1 MLTRTAGDAGSCAH
15 RSAGPVRMS
24 CRAGG
29 LTLRASSTRY
39 PASACMSGSNAV
51 IAMSALTVRPK
62 GFVTRWWWRV
72 PAGEFGLSPDL
83 FDAALVPTERARTFR
98 RVRGRRHA
106 RVVGRRLT
114 LVRGAPRYCH
124 FRH

>member
-1 MLTRTAGDAGSCAH
+1 
-15 RSAGPVRMS
+15 
-24 CRAGG
+24 
-29 LTLRASSTRY
+29 
-39 PASACMSGSNAV
+39 
-51 IAMSALTVRPK
+51 MSALTVRPK